1 MTDKSFV
8 AIGVDICPICYA
20 EHNETV
26 LLDRR
31 LKDSLPSKVRTS
43 WSLCPKHEAMKAEY
57 VALIEVSNT
66 NPRTPDDAKPTGN
79 YLHVRRSVA
88 AQIFNVPLPD
98 DIPFAYM
105 GVGVL
110 DALSS
115 KIDDQKTQGEP
126 DGRD

>member
-8 AIGVDICPICYA
+8 AVGVEICPICYA
-20 EHNETV
+20 EHGETV
-26 LLDRR
+26 LLNRR
-31 LKDSLPSKVRTS
+31 LQDTLPSKVRTG

-57 VALIEVSNT
+57 VALVETLNE
-66 NPRTPDDAKPTGN
+66 NPQTPNDARPTGN

-88 AQIFNVPLPD
+88 AQIFNVPLD

-105 GVGVL
+105 EVGVL
-110 DALSS
+110 EHLSS

>member
-8 AIGVDICPICYA
+8 AVGVEICPICYA
-20 EHNETV
+20 EHGETV
-26 LLDRR
+26 LLNRR
-31 LKDSLPSKVRTS
+31 LQDTLPSKVRTS

-57 VALIEVSNT
+57 VALVEVSNT
-66 NPRTPDDAKPTGN
+66 NPRTPDDAVPTGN

-88 AQIFNVPLPD
+88 TQIFNVPLD

-105 GVGVL
+105 EVGVL

>member
-8 AIGVDICPICYA
+8 AVGVEICPICYA
-20 EHNETV
+20 EHGETV
-26 LLDRR
+26 LLNRR
-31 LKDSLPSKVRTS
+31 LQNTLPSKVRTG

-57 VALIEVSNT
+57 VALVEVSNT
-66 NPRTPDDAKPTGN
+66 NPRTPDDAVPTGN

-88 AQIFNVPLPD
+88 TQIFNVPLD

-105 GVGVL
+105 EVGVL

-126 DGRD
+126 NGRD